1 MFSRRFCS
9 VMFSTWFCSMMFSR
23 KFCSVTF
30 SRRFCSVCILSESSV
45 CVSGVPAEPPSV
57 AEDGLQGVSSLL
69 LLLLLLLPA
78 QHLPIQPL

>member
-1 MFSRRFCS
+1 
-9 VMFSTWFCSMMFSR
+9 MFSTWFCSMMFSR